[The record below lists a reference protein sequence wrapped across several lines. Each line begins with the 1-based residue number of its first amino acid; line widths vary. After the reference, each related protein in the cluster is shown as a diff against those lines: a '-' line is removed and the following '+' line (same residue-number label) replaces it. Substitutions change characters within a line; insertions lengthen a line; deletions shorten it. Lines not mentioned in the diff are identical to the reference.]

1 MKKMATTRL
10 FGKEVEVRM
19 GTATSELTTCAAM
32 SNVES
37 IEWNKD
43 PNIDSTPAGLG
54 SNLMVN
60 MQRIAKFS
68 GSMSRWY
75 NADDVCCGDT
85 GHEGTCGD
93 AGTFAAVV
101 GAYETGILTP
111 LYIEITNITT
121 GEVIELQR
129 CIGKYSQ
136 PISSPEGYI
145 MEKWDFNFE
154 DIDYTP

>member
-1 MKKMATTRL
+1 MATTRL
-10 FGKEVEVRM
+10 FGKEVEVRI
-19 GTATSELTTCAAM
+19 GTAAGVYCIAKM
-32 SNVES
+32 DNVES

-60 MQRIAKFS
+60 KQRIAKFT
-68 GSMSRWY
+68 GSLSRWY
-75 NADDVCCGDT
+75 NEDDVCCGDT

-93 AGTFAAVV
+93 TGTFAAVV
-101 GAYETGILTP
+101 GAYETGELTL
-111 LYIEITNITT
+111 LYVQVTNLTT
-121 GEVIELQR
+121 GEVVELQR

-145 MEKWDFNFE
+145 METWDFNFE
-154 DIDYTP
+154 DIDYTPP